1 MNEKQLKK
9 FEVNQEERSI
19 VFSCCSEQPCIRF
32 DEQNQVEYEQI
43 LVINDNSV
51 DMSRMNNGNA
61 PILWNHNMDDNIG
74 IVQKAWIAGDKV
86 FVKCRFSKNSDL
98 AQRVWNDII
107 DSILRS
113 VSIGY
118 EIQDYRDV
126 IENGKN
132 IRYVEKFAIFE
143 CSCVSCP
150 ADTTVGFRSIN
161 KSLHKDDIKM
171 SKRTKKEIEKE
182 VIVEEQE
189 AVKEPEKE
197 VEVEVEKETVEE
209 PEKEVE
215 IDKEEVKEQTD
226 ENGETETVEYDEEN
240 KIKVLE
246 IENEELKAQIKEL
259 QAKQCTEQEEKQCTV
274 DDNEN
279 NREDIEK
286 IGEDFGIAK
295 EEVERAIANKLTVRE
310 FKKQIRNINTKI
322 QVKENMN
329 AKREF
334 QEFLKARN
342 YDKPFVLRTFTGF
355 GGKTGEGGESL
366 IGTDTID
373 LIPALR
379 KKMGLKGFRTME
391 GLHYNV
397 SIPVQTSRNTIYQT
411 ADLRTAATESNPAF
425 TQKVLTPVKLSGN
438 TVIGT
443 ELIVQANEN
452 IIGFIIDSLT
462 NEIAFKLEDFMLGK
476 VIAANP
482 TEINYSALSAID
494 WQDIVAFE
502 SAVAGYDLADLAFVG
517 SPAARGALKSTP
529 KAANYPD
536 FLCSADN
543 KVNGY
548 DFNVSGCVANDN
560 LYFGDWSKLLLGIFG
575 EGLDVLVNP
584 YKYST
589 EGMIEVTASIC
600 VDAVVTQ
607 PDAFVIGKVQDSS
620 SSTPASGSAP
630 ASGSGD

>member
-1 MNEKQLKK
+1 MNTISFEKFQ
-9 FEVNQEERSI
+9 VNEEQRSI
-19 VFSCCSEQPCIRF
+19 VFSCCSDLPCIRY
-32 DEQNQVEYEQI
+32 DEQHQVEYEQI
-43 LVINDNSV
+43 LVINEKSV
-51 DMSRMNNGNA
+51 NLDRLKNGA
-61 PILWNHNMDDNIG
+61 PVLFNHDTDKLLGMVEDAYIIENKVYVKVRFSANDEFADRIFKD
-74 IVQKAWIAGDKV
+74 IIAGII
-86 FVKCRFSKNSDL
+86 KN
-98 AQRVWNDII
+98 
-107 DSILRS
+107 

-118 EIQDYRDV
+118 QIEKYEDRQ
-126 IENGKN
+126 ENGINK
-132 IRYVEKFAIFE
+132 RYVEYFMIYE
-143 CSCVSCP
+143 VSVVSIP
-150 ADTTVGFRSIN
+150 ADNNVGIRKQTI
-161 KSLHKDDIKM
+161 LHKDDIKM
-171 SKRTKKEIEKE
+171 SKKSKKEIEKE
-182 VIVEEQE
+182 VIAEEQE

-274 DDNEN
+274 DDTEN
-279 NREDIEK
+279 NREEIEK
-286 IGEDFGIAK
+286 IGEDFGVAK
-295 EEVERAIANKLTVRE
+295 DEVERAIANKLTVRE
-310 FKKQIRNINTKI
+310 FKKQIRNNNTKI

-366 IGTDTID
+366 IGTDTLD

-379 KKMGLKGFRTME
+379 KKLGIKGFRTMN

-411 ADLRTAATESNPAF
+411 ADLRTAANESNPAF
-425 TQKVLTPVKLSGN
+425 TNKTLTPVKLSGN

-443 ELIVQANEN
+443 ELIVQANDD
-452 IIGFIIDSLT
+452 IVGFVIDSLT
-462 NEIAFKLEDFMLGK
+462 REISFKLEDFMLGK

-482 TEINYSALSAID
+482 TEINYASLSAID
-494 WQDIVAFE
+494 WQDVVAFE

-517 SPAARGALKSTP
+517 SPAARGALKSIP

-620 SSTPASGSAP
+620 SSTPESSAAP